1 MMYRMRMIQRQEDN
15 EEFVRPLVIV
25 TFLHPSTQNN
35 NQLVDWSGDE
45 RVRMGQGGV
54 DRYSIY

>member
-1 MMYRMRMIQRQEDN
+1 MMYLMRMIQRQEDN

-45 RVRMGQGGV
+45 RGGMGQGGV

>member
-45 RVRMGQGGV
+45 RVGMGQGGV